1 MTVIVDNPA
10 PASGTTVTPG
20 SSGTPAPA
28 AGTPESF
35 SWKSQL
41 APDFAGSPTMQ
52 KFSDDKAGFNEAVK
66 SHLSLEQM
74 LGHEKVPVPKGDF
87 AQDKEGW
94 DRFAK
99 AMGVPDKAEA
109 YGLPDAEIP
118 AEMQGLNFNKQEFAQ
133 IAHSLKLTPGQT
145 KELWN
150 AYTGKTKEQYGQ
162 HLKAMKEKMT
172 GVVNQMRSEWGDAY
186 EGNVEL
192 GQMVINKFSSGQ
204 EMSDWITSNLASNPM
219 GIKFLAQIGQQ
230 FAENKVGDFG
240 MKRFSLAPDQAKEEW
255 DKIRMDPQHPYN
267 NDKAPAAE
275 RERAIAYVNSLI
287 TAANKRNG

>member
-1 MTVIVDNPA
+1 MTIVADNPA
-10 PASGTTVTPG
+10 PIESGTTA
-20 SSGTPAPA
+20 TPAGVSTASPV
-28 AGTPESF
+28 ESF

-41 APDFAGSPTMQ
+41 APDFANSPTMQ
-52 KFSDDKAGFNEAVK
+52 KFADDKSGFNEAVK

-118 AEMQGLNFNKQEFAQ
+118 PEMQGLNFNKQEFAQ

-162 HLKAMKEKMT
+162 HLKGMKEKMT
-172 GVVNQMRSEWGDAY
+172 QVVNQMRSEWGDAY
-186 EGNVEL
+186 ESNVEL
-192 GQMVINKFSSGQ
+192 GQMVINKFSSGT
-204 EMSDWITSNLASNPM
+204 EMNDWITSNLASNPM
-219 GIKFLAQIGQQ
+219 GIKFLAQIGNQ

-240 MKRFSLAPDQAKEEW
+240 IKRFSLAPDQAKDEW
-255 DKIRMDPQHPYN
+255 DKIRSDMNHPYN

-275 RERAIAYVNSLI
+275 REKAIAYVNGLI
-287 TAANKRNG
+287 SAANKRNG

>member
-1 MTVIVDNPA
+1 MEGIVDNPA
-10 PASGTTVTPG
+10 PASSGTTA
-20 SSGTPAPA
+20 TPAA
-28 AGTPESF
+28 APNEVAF
-35 SWKSQL
+35 SWKGNL
-41 APDFAGSPTMQ
+41 APDFANSPTMQ

-118 AEMQGLNFNKQEFAQ
+118 PEMSGLNFNKQEFAE

-162 HLKAMKEKMT
+162 HLNSMKEKMT
-172 GVVNQMRSEWGDAY
+172 GLVNQMRSEWGDAY
-186 EGNVEL
+186 ESNVEL

-204 EMSDWITSNLASNPM
+204 EMNDWVTTNLSSNPM
-219 GIKFLAQIGQQ
+219 GIKFLAQIGKQ

-240 MKRFSLAPDQAKEEW
+240 IKRFSLAPDQAKEEW
-255 DKIRMDPQHPYN
+255 DKIVNDPMHPYN
-267 NDKAPAAE
+267 NDKAPASE
-275 RERAIAYVNSLI
+275 REKAIAYVNGLI
-287 TAANKRNG
+287 SAVSRRNG

>member
-1 MTVIVDNPA
+1 MVETVDNPA
-10 PASGTTVTPG
+10 PASSGTTA
-20 SSGTPAPA
+20 TPAAVAPNEVA
-28 AGTPESF
+28 F
-35 SWKSQL
+35 SWKGNL
-41 APDFAGSPTMQ
+41 APDFANSPTMQ

-118 AEMQGLNFNKQEFAQ
+118 PEMQGLNFNKQEFAQ

-145 KELWN
+145 KTLWET
-150 AYTGKTKEQYGQ
+150 YTGKTKEQYAQ
-162 HLKAMKEKMT
+162 HLTSMKEKMT
-172 GVVNQMRSEWGDAY
+172 NVVNQMRSEWGDAY

-204 EMSDWITSNLASNPM
+204 EMNDWITTNLASNPM
-219 GIKFLAQIGQQ
+219 GIKFLAQVGKQ
-230 FAENKVGDFG
+230 FSENKVGDFG
-240 MKRFSLAPDQAKEEW
+240 LKRFSLAPDQARDEW
-255 DKIRMDPQHPYN
+255 DKIVSDPTHPYN
-267 NDKAPAAE
+267 NDRAPAAE
-275 RERAIAYVNSLI
+275 REKAIAYVNGLI
-287 TAANKRNG
+287 AAASKRNG